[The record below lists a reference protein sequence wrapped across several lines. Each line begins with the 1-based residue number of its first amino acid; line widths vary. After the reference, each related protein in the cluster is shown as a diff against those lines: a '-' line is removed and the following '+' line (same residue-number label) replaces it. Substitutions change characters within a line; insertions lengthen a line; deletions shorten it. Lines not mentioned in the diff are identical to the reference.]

1 MYIPAEL
8 TPILKLARGKQPYSV
23 VPIQYNDFWD
33 YKQLSLD
40 WRVLC
45 SRRDSDADATIKGN
59 NVIVLTVTKE
69 HRATIFY
76 KNSHLESSYK
86 TVTLK
91 RKANNFCL
99 RKLNQD
105 PPKVPTPK
113 YNDLVSLLSDWT
125 STKTFS
131 NLCLIKM
138 CKLCTMCT
146 IFYYQMFLEI
156 VLYYFV
162 LLSMLRQ
169 NCLLLGAMY

>member
-23 VPIQYNDFWD
+23 LPMQYNDFWD

-45 SRRDSDADATIKGN
+45 SRRDSDADETIKGN

-69 HRATIFY
+69 HPATYFY

-99 RKLNQD
+99 CKLNQD

-113 YNDLVSLLSDWT
+113 YNDLVSLCQG
-125 STKTFS
+125 STPLVRLDEHKNFFPIFA
-131 NLCLIKM
+131 LLRCVGYVQ
-138 CKLCTMCT
+138 CAPYFT
-146 IFYYQMFLEI
+146 IRGFWK
-156 VLYYFV
+156 
-162 LLSMLRQ
+162 
-169 NCLLLGAMY
+169 